1 VLDRTNRRRPTRAAT
16 RYLWSILLV
25 AAAVVVLAACGG
37 SSSSSSAASGGSSS
51 GVTSSSGGSSSSL
64 PGKGKPALT
73 LGTKNFT
80 EELIIGELYKQYL
93 QHEGYTIN
101 YKPNIGS
108 TEIVDKA
115 LTSGQIDAYPE
126 YLGESFST
134 VFTNHKVV
142 KSAQDEYN
150 TVKKEYAKRGQSMS
164 DFTPFEDT
172 DTVAVLKSY
181 AQAHDLHSIGDLKK
195 VGTFTYGAQPPTLTR
210 FEGVVGLKKLYGL
223 TKLQF
228 KPLAVGL
235 QYQALDAHNVDTA
248 DAFSTDPQLLSG
260 KYVVLSDPKH
270 LFGFQNVALVINTK
284 KLKQLGG
291 ATFLKLIDKVNALLT
306 QHSMIALNKAV
317 AIDKQT
323 PSAVASAFL
332 KANGLT

>member
-1 VLDRTNRRRPTRAAT
+1 VPDCTNRRRPNRAAT
-16 RYLWSILLV
+16 RFLWSILLV
-25 AAAVVVLAACGG
+25 AAAVLALAACGG
-37 SSSSSSAASGGSSS
+37 SSSHPSAGSGG
-51 GVTSSSGGSSSSL
+51 SSSGGSSSE

-80 EELIIGELYKQYL
+80 EELIIGELYRQYL

-150 TVKKEYAKRGQSMS
+150 TVKKEYAKRGQAMS

-181 AQAHDLHSIGDLKK
+181 AQAHGLHSIGDLKK
-195 VGTFTYGAQPPTLTR
+195 LGTFTYGAQPPTLTR

-235 QYQALDAHNVDTA
+235 QYQALDAHNVTAA

-284 KLKQLGG
+284 KLGQQGG

-306 QHSMIALNKAV
+306 QHTMIALNKAV

-323 PSAVASAFL
+323 PRAVAAAFL